1 MCRNQFFHFTTGI
14 GAGIVLSV
22 LILTFLLQRKL
33 KVGVNSPSI
42 GPPFRCAFKAVA
54 RIRSIRRVLGDPDP

>member
-33 KVGVNSPSI
+33 KVGVDT
-42 GPPFRCAFKAVA
+42 
-54 RIRSIRRVLGDPDP
+54 LL

>member
-1 MCRNQFFHFTTGI
+1 MHLHRKYLDRYPPKKFIPGIQVRHVTMCRNQFFHFTTGI

-33 KVGVNSPSI
+33 KVGVDT
-42 GPPFRCAFKAVA
+42 
-54 RIRSIRRVLGDPDP
+54 LL